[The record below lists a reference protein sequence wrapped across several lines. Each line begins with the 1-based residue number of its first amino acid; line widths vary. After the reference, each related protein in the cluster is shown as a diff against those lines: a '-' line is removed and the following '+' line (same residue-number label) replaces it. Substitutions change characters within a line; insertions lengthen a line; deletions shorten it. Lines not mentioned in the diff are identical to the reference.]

1 MNYSALIVESE
12 AELRVLEKK
21 YKKAVERDRIRFLKV
36 LKTGQATTQLAAGQ
50 TIGIGERQAQ
60 RLWQSYRKAGL
71 MALMPPPERRGWGKL
86 STQQMS
92 HLRRFLQDDQAQTL
106 AHIQAYLAG
115 SLGVMY
121 SISGVGSL
129 CQRLKIKSKTG
140 RPVNVR
146 QAPGA
151 VEGFKKNSTN

>member
-1 MNYSALIVESE
+1 MNYSALTVESE
-12 AELRVLEKK
+12 AELERLERKHK
-21 YKKAVERDRIRFLKV
+21 RAVERDRIRFLKV
-36 LKTGQATTQLAAGQ
+36 LKTGQETAQLAAGQ

-60 RLWQSYRKAGL
+60 RLWQSDPKAGL
-71 MALMPPPERRGWGKL
+71 AALMLPPERRGWGKI
-86 STQQMS
+86 SSQQMS

-115 SLGVMY
+115 SLGLTY

-129 CQRLKIKSKTG
+129 CQRLNVKPETG

-151 VEGFKKNSTN
+151 VEGFKKNSVN